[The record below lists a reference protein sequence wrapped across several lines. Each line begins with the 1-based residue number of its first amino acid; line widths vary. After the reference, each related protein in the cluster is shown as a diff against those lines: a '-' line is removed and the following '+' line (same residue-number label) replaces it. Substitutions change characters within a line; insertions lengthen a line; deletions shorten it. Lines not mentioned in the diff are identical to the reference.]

1 MPCCVRGQ
9 WRDQLS
15 LACLAGSADVSDE
28 VVDVVLPVNQ
38 GVNKY
43 SLRWMRMEGLDV
55 GSCIEDGC

>member
-1 MPCCVRGQ
+1 M
-9 WRDQLS
+9 S